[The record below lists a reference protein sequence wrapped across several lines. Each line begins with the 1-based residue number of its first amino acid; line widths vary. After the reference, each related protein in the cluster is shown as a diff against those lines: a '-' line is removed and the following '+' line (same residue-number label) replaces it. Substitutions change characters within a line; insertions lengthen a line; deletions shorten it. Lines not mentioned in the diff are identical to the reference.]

1 MFNNSPK
8 LTESGVSYFLKETLK
23 NCKTKKYKYYSNLV
37 NIGLALLFLTMIV
50 SFLYFKKKKK
60 LSKEEKQKLKIEK
73 EKFILDK
80 IKNIQDLKKKKEKT
94 LITNLPKF
102 ESDFEILHKN
112 FYKV

>member
-1 MFNNSPK
+1 MFNNTPR

-23 NCKTKKYKYYSNLV
+23 NCRTKKYKYYNNIV
-37 NIGLALLFLTMIV
+37 NIVLTIIFIIIV
-50 SFLYFKKKKK
+50 GSFLYFKKRKK

-73 EKFILDK
+73 ENFILDK